1 MARVVYALLA
11 GINDY
16 QGRVNSLNGCVDDI
30 RGFQEFLEGRVDKD
44 YRRILPLINGDATRE
59 NIINGFTGHLAGA
72 GEDDVAIFYFS
83 GHGSYETVEQRY
95 WHLEPTGRN
104 QTIVCADSRRPGI
117 PDLADKELN
126 ELIGVVAASGPHVL
140 VVLDCC
146 HSGGGTRDPAT
157 LPADVRARLA
167 PPVEKP
173 RAVETYLPGVQRAM
187 TTAARDS
194 GSAADAAIGD
204 APRHVALS
212 ACESSQLSVE
222 LPLGS
227 GYRGVFSAMLQRALA
242 ALGPGTT
249 YRDLLGAASAGVRD
263 RVAGQDPVGYA
274 AQPDDLDQPLF
285 GGAVQMRRSSITL
298 EHYRGAWWID
308 AGTVHGIQ
316 PPQGDEATVL
326 AALSRRDPDTPAP
339 GGERPL
345 GHARVTDVELARSR
359 VAAGDG
365 WQPDPELRYAA
376 VLVDVPLPPATVQL
390 RGDTAAAALVRA
402 QLAGSPHIREGTGDP
417 GIAGDRFLVLAEPG
431 ALTVARADGTP
442 LATPVPATPDGAR
455 TVAARLEHLTRWH
468 LIKRL
473 DNPVST
479 IAGQVAIEIVPAER
493 SEQPP
498 LPGQREPLTAGKDGC
513 LHLPYR
519 ETPAGWQHPYVFI
532 YLRNNSDRNLYCA
545 LLDMTDRFRCHSR
558 LFPGD
563 LIPAG
568 RTAVAY
574 EGRAID
580 ISVPQQRLDAGGTE
594 VYDWLKLI
602 AAEQRFA
609 SDAYELPNLDGFI
622 TPRSAT
628 RGLGSRSVLDR
639 LADRAVT
646 RDAGDEA
653 TGAPEWTTIL
663 VTVHTY
669 CPPAKDPPPRPASP

>member
-1 MARVVYALLA
+1 VAQVIYALLA

-16 QGRVNSLNGCVDDI
+16 QGRVNSLSGCADDI
-30 RGFQEFLEGRVDKD
+30 RGFQDFLEGRVDQEHL
-44 YRRILPLINGDATRE
+44 RILPLVNQDATRE

-72 GEDDVAIFYFS
+72 GEGDVAIFYFS
-83 GHGSYETVEQRY
+83 GHGSVEPVEERY
-95 WHLEPTGRN
+95 WYLEPTGYN

-126 ELIGVVAASGPHVL
+126 ELIGAVAASGPHVL

-146 HSGGGTRDPAT
+146 HSGSGTRDPA
-157 LPADVRARLA
+157 VQFRQA
-167 PPVEKP
+167 PPVEQP

-187 TTAARDS
+187 TAAARDS
-194 GSAADAAIGD
+194 GPAAAAAAIGD
-204 APRHVALS
+204 GPRHVALS
-212 ACESSQLSVE
+212 ACEPSQLSME
-222 LPLGS
+222 LPIGD

-263 RVAGQDPVGYA
+263 RVSGQDPVGYA

-285 GGAVQMRRSSITL
+285 GGAVQMRQSGIIM
-298 EHYRGAWWID
+298 EHYRSAWWID

-326 AALSRRDPDTPAP
+326 AVLPRRDTDTAPP

-345 GHARVTDVELARSR
+345 GHVRVTDVELARSR

-376 VLVDVPLPPATVQL
+376 TVVDVPLPPATVQL
-390 RGDTAAAALVRA
+390 RGDTAAADLVRA
-402 QLAGSPHIREGTGDP
+402 QLAGSPHIREGAGDP
-417 GIAGDRFLVLAEPG
+417 GTAGDRFLVLAEAS
-431 ALTVARADGTP
+431 ALTIARADGSP

-455 TVAARLEHLTRWH
+455 TVVARLEHLTRWH

-473 DNPVST
+473 DNRVST

-498 LPGQREPLTAGKDGC
+498 LPGQRAPLTPGEDGKI
-513 LHLPYR
+513 HLPYR
-519 ETPAGWQHPYVFI
+519 ETSVGWQHPYVFI
-532 YLRNNSDRNLYCA
+532 YLHNNSGRDLYCA
-545 LLDMTDRFRCHSR
+545 LLDMTDRFRCHNR

-568 RTAVAY
+568 KTAVAY
-574 EGRAID
+574 EGRPID

-609 SDAYELPNLDGFI
+609 SDGYELPNLDGFI
-622 TPRSAT
+622 TRRSAT
-628 RGLGSRSVLDR
+628 RGLGLRSILDR

-653 TGAPEWTTIL
+653 TAAPEWTTTL
-663 VTVHTY
+663 VTVRTY
-669 CPPAKDPPPRPASP
+669 HPGSIVAPPAPT